1 MQMCKC
7 FILKGIIASLY
18 FLIKYSAFLSVKYM
32 KQETNRKISLIFAH
46 LKFIILHVDLLA
58 GWSLTENYLLDF
70 NFYEPGFLLPYIFMR

>member
-1 MQMCKC
+1 MYCELSIHINGWEAMQMCKC

-58 GWSLTENYLLDF
+58 G
-70 NFYEPGFLLPYIFMR
+70 